1 MNNRFFSR
9 PSKTS
14 SYRHSCLSGRNSAES
29 QQTGDVHAR
38 LRAASAWSL
47 ASASLLAAVIAIA
60 PAASL
65 WAADPLAAARTDTWT
80 PPKTAWASPDLR
92 GVWDFRTITP
102 LERPT
107 ELSGKDILSDQEAA
121 EFATQTLKQR
131 NKDRRTTD
139 GLTVREDVR
148 NAYNQFW
155 WDYGDKLTEDKR
167 TSLIVDPPDGR
178 IPSLTPL
185 AQKRYDEIQAA
196 RDRPAHSPVDR
207 GVAERCLLG
216 FNAGPPY
223 TPSAYNNNVHIFQTP
238 GYAVLLIEMVNDARV
253 VPLDGRPHPPEVIR
267 QWRGDARGHW
277 EGNTLVVESANFTD
291 KTTFRGSGR
300 NMRLTERF
308 TRVGPERIRYEYTID
323 DPESFTKL
331 WTAVIPMKK
340 TDQPMFEYACHEGNY
355 AMLTMLEGARA
366 EDKAAEEAAKKGSSE
381 PAVP

>member
-1 MNNRFFSR
+1 MPKAFFEYSDR
-9 PSKTS
+9 LLASI
-14 SYRHSCLSGRNSAES
+14 SA
-29 QQTGDVHAR
+29 
-38 LRAASAWSL
+38 LASAWALLSL
-47 ASASLLAAVIAIA
+47 AAPPLRGQTPE
-60 PAASL
+60 PAAK
-65 WAADPLAAARTDTWT
+65 TWT
-80 PPKTAWASPDLR
+80 PPRTAWGEPDLR

-102 LERPT
+102 FQRPS
-107 ELSGKDILSDQEAA
+107 ELAGKKVLSDEEAA
-121 EFATQTLKQR
+121 EFEAREVKRLD
-131 NKDRRTTD
+131 KDRPPTS
-139 GLTVREDVR
+139 GVGS
-148 NAYNQFW
+148 YNQFW
-155 WDYGDKLTEDKR
+155 WDYGDKLTDDKR

-185 AQKRYDEIQAA
+185 GQKRYDEIRAA
-196 RDRPAHSPVDR
+196 RARPAHSPVDR

-238 GYAVLLIEMVNDARV
+238 GYAVLLIEMVNDARI
-253 VPLDGRPHPPEVIR
+253 VPLDGRPHPPEDIR

-277 EGNTLVVESANFTD
+277 EGDTLVVESANFTD
-291 KTTFRGSGR
+291 KTTFRGSGK

-323 DPESFTKL
+323 DPESFTKP

-340 TDQPMFEYACHEGNY
+340 TDEPMYEYACHEGNY

-366 EDKAAEEAAKKGSSE
+366 EDRAAEEAAKSGSSE